1 MVDVA
6 IHIDN
11 IDIATIY
18 IDILIMLIAS
28 STIVPYDYDLYCNA
42 MIAVCVIVIGRLAPV
57 GDF

>member
-28 STIVPYDYDLYCNA
+28 STIVPYDLYCNA
-42 MIAVCVIVIGRLAPV
+42 MIAVCVIVIGRLA
-57 GDF
+57 GWRLLTR